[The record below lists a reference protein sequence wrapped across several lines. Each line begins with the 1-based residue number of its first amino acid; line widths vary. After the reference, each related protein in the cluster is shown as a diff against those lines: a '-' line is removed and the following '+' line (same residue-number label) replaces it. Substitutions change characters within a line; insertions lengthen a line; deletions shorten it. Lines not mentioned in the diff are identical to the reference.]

1 MIVRLFAMAALF
13 VLVACHSRL
22 QANDL
27 PAVIES
33 PTQASRAELVHVIS
47 KALNGL
53 EVTLADDALTN
64 SSTLIIERKQL
75 RDIRGRIDS
84 GRVTE
89 APKIFDLV
97 INGSSCV
104 LIHRQDESRYDLE
117 KALCRRF

>member
-1 MIVRLFAMAALF
+1 MINRMIAIAALL

-27 PAVIES
+27 PALLTS
-33 PTQASRAELVHVIS
+33 PTPASRAELVNVVS

-84 GRVTE
+84 GRVME
-89 APKIFDLV
+89 MPEFFDLV

-104 LIHRQDESRYDLE
+104 LIHRQDESRYDLKE
-117 KALCRRF
+117 AVCRRF

>member
-1 MIVRLFAMAALF
+1 MIVRMVTIAALF

-27 PAVIES
+27 PAVIDS
-33 PTQASRAELVHVIS
+33 PTPAGRAELVNVIS
-47 KALNGL
+47 KALNGP

-84 GRVTE
+84 GRVME
-89 APKIFDLV
+89 APEIFDLV

-104 LIHRQDESRYDLE
+104 LIHRQDESRYDLKE
-117 KALCRRF
+117 TVCKRL

>member
-1 MIVRLFAMAALF
+1 MIVRMLAIAALF

-27 PAVIES
+27 PAVVDS
-33 PTQASRAELVHVIS
+33 PTPASRAELVSVIS

-75 RDIRGRIDS
+75 QDIRGRIDS
-84 GRVTE
+84 GRVME
-89 APKIFDLV
+89 MPEFFDLV

-104 LIHRQDESRYDLE
+104 LIHRQDESRHDL
-117 KALCRRF
+117 KNTVCKRL